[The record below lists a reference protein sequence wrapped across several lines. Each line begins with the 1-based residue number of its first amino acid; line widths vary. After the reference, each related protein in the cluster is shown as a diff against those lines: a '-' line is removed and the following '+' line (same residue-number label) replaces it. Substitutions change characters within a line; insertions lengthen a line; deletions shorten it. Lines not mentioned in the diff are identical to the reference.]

1 MTNHDTEMSQA
12 CRRAGLYMRISRDQT
27 GEALGVARQEEDC
40 RTLAQT
46 LGWEVVEVYV
56 DNDISATSGKPRPR
70 YRQMLTDL
78 DAGTIDAIVAWHPD
92 RLYRR
97 AVDLQELAEAVQR
110 NHTPVATA
118 KAGDI
123 DLSSPTGLLLAGI
136 LGEIAMYE
144 VRHKTERWSRSWE
157 QKRRMGLVARTGS
170 RMFGYT
176 RDGEVIDHEAAIA
189 RVMAAKIREGGS
201 ILGVARWL
209 DEQDVKATRGSAWT
223 PQSIKR
229 YLTNPRLA
237 GLSTLHGEVVADGQW
252 EAILDRET
260 FETVRAM
267 LTART
272 RAYVP
277 RKSLLLGLLFCSCG
291 QRMITSSQKGKRTYR
306 CPKRPGMPGCGR
318 VSGNAEPIE
327 EFVEGAAEQALTDDR
342 VRDAIA
348 RLRAHPAEKLAE
360 IAALDLRVRELEQQ
374 LDEPDVPVASLLNAI
389 KRAKIRRDELD
400 ASLVASAG
408 AASVPAPGQAWPT
421 DMHRRRALIDLVIE
435 RVTLNPAQPHWA
447 SARGFDTERLHVAPR
462 VLTPRGIAGSA

>member
-1 MTNHDTEMSQA
+1 MTNHDTETSQA

-123 DLSSPTGLLLAGI
+123 DLNSPTGLLLAGI

-201 ILGVARWL
+201 ILSVARWL
-209 DEQDVKATRGSAWT
+209 DEQGVKATRGSAWT

-306 CPKRPGMPGCGR
+306 CPKRPNMPGCGR

-327 EFVEGAAEQALTDDR
+327 DFVEGFAEVRLQDDR
-342 VRDAIA
+342 VRQRIA
-348 RLRAHPAEKLAE
+348 DLRSQPTELLAE
-360 IAALDLRVRELEQQ
+360 VVALDKRILELEDQ
-374 LDEPDVPVASLLNAI
+374 LGEPDMPVQALIRGIGQAKSRREAVASQL
-389 KRAKIRRDELD
+389 
-400 ASLVASAG
+400 ASAG
-408 AASVPAPGQAWPT
+408 VTMLPVKGAPWPT
-421 DMHRRRALIDLVIE
+421 DLGRRRALVDLVVE
-435 RVTLNPAQPHWA
+435 RVELNPADPHWP
-447 SARGFDTERLHVAPR
+447 SARGFDDQRLKIDPH
-462 VLTPRGIAGSA
+462 